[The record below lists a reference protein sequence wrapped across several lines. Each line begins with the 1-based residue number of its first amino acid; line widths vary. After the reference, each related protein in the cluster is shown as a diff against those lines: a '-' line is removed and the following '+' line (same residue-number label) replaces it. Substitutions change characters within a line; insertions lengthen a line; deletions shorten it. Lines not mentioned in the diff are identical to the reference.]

1 MPEAVGS
8 FSPFLASSS
17 FLAFFRL
24 KSPFSFKRVREQLD
38 TVSIAQY
45 WWRFAESDNS
55 VIMYLGQLVP
65 FLSCTLVY
73 PFLSPP
79 SIFFLF
85 IQVLLITSQPLPL
98 AAPGCD

>member
-55 VIMYLGQLVP
+55 VMYLGQLVP
-65 FLSCTLVY
+65 FLSCTLVC

-79 SIFFLF
+79 LHIYK
-85 IQVLLITSQPLPL
+85 IHLLLVYPSPSHY
-98 AAPGCD
+98 

>member
-17 FLAFFRL
+17 FLAFL
-24 KSPFSFKRVREQLD
+24 GSSPFSFKRVREQLD

-55 VIMYLGQLVP
+55 VMYLGQLVP